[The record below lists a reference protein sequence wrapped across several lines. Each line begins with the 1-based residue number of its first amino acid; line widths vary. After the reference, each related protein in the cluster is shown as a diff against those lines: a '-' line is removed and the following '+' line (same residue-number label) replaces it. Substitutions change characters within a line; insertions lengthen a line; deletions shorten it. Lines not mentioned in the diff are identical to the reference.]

1 VDQGKAKA
9 ADYADEA
16 TRMANLYHAN
26 AMLKYFGPSG
36 YNVLSEDEIDEYTD
50 MVDDNS

>member
-1 VDQGKAKA
+1 MDSGKAKA

-26 AMLKYFGPSG
+26 AMLRYFGPEG
-36 YNVLSEDEIDEYTD
+36 YNVLSEEEIAEYEE
-50 MVDDNS
+50 MVRDNS